1 MLTIPIGTIIK
12 HYHIW
17 YNNQILSHLIPVV
30 LSVQQN
36 EVRIT
41 MTDGALPKG
50 MEKGSSS
57 APRKHG
63 MDKIGISI
71 AIGIT
76 AVALIV
82 GIGFTGV
89 IPMGD
94 NLPSIME
101 PAPSAPVVQQTPAPS
116 APVIQQTPP
125 SPPAY
130 VPMKSTPS
138 YTPAGS
144 DMIDQLDWSISTGD
158 VMSMHLEKGSSSL
171 IIKTSTTDDG
181 ELFVG
186 LNADY
191 IGSDDGIFFIV
202 VDNQEHE
209 DYEQAGMDLYI
220 DLPAGAETVEIIGS
234 YIIS

>member
-1 MLTIPIGTIIK
+1 MK
-12 HYHIW
+12 KKW
-17 YNNQILSHLIPVV
+17 YGDQTKPSLIPVV

-36 EVRIT
+36 EGRIT

-57 APRKHG
+57 APKKHG
-63 MDKIGISI
+63 ADKMGISV

-76 AVALIV
+76 AVALII

-94 NLPSIME
+94 ETPSFMQ
-101 PAPSAPVVQQTPAPS
+101 PAPSAPIVQEKPN
-116 APVIQQTPP
+116 APVIQQTPSAP
-125 SPPAY
+125 Y
-130 VPMKSTPS
+130 VPMKSSSYAPS
-138 YTPAGS
+138 DGNL
-144 DMIDQLDWSISTGD
+144 IDQLDWSISTGD
-158 VMSMHLEKGSSSL
+158 VVSMHLDKGSSSL
-171 IIKTSTTDDG
+171 VIQALTADDG

-191 IGSDDGIFFIV
+191 IGSDDGTFFIL

-220 DLPAGAETVEIIGS
+220 DLPAGAETIEIFGS
-234 YIIS
+234 YIMS

>member
-1 MLTIPIGTIIK
+1 MIFSYI
-12 HYHIW
+12 
-17 YNNQILSHLIPVV
+17 
-30 LSVQQN
+30 
-36 EVRIT
+36 
-41 MTDGALPKG
+41 MTEGGAMQKG
-50 MEKGSSS
+50 WIESSPSSPSDSGSAGSS
-57 APRKHG
+57 APKTG
-63 MDKIGISI
+63 NNKIGISI

-76 AVALIV
+76 AVALAI

-89 IPMGD
+89 LPMGEET
-94 NLPSIME
+94 PSVMQPTPTHTE
-101 PAPSAPVVQQTPAPS
+101 PVVQHTEPVVQQTQPS
-116 APVIQQTPP
+116 

-144 DMIDQLDWSISTGD
+144 DLIDQLDWSISEGD
-158 VMSMHLEKGSSSL
+158 VNSMHIDKSSSAL
-171 IIKTSTTDDG
+171 IIKTSTMDDG

-191 IGSDDGIFFIV
+191 IGSDDGTFFIL

-220 DLPAGAETVEIIGS
+220 ELPAGAETVEIIGTYVVS
-234 YIIS
+234 

>member
-1 MLTIPIGTIIK
+1 
-12 HYHIW
+12 
-17 YNNQILSHLIPVV
+17 
-30 LSVQQN
+30 
-36 EVRIT
+36 
-41 MTDGALPKG
+41 MTEGGAMPKG
-50 MEKGSSS
+50 WNGPSDPSSPSDSGSAGSS
-57 APRKHG
+57 APKSG
-63 MDKIGISI
+63 NNKIGISL

-76 AVALIV
+76 AVALAI

-94 NLPSIME
+94 DMPSIMQ
-101 PAPSAPVVQQTPAPS
+101 PAPSAPVVQHTE
-116 APVIQQTPP
+116 PVVQQTQPS

-130 VPMKSTPS
+130 VPMKSAPS

-144 DMIDQLDWSISTGD
+144 DVIDQLEWSISEGD
-158 VMSMHLEKGSSSL
+158 VKSMYIDKSSSAL
-171 IIKTSTTDDG
+171 IIKTSTMDDG

-191 IGSDDGIFFIV
+191 IGSDDGTFFIL

-220 DLPAGAETVEIIGS
+220 ELPAGAETVEIIGTYVVS
-234 YIIS
+234 